1 MCPDMIIGRDNS
13 RSKNAQIKLTSKEAS
28 PAFSGART
36 QSDFEIFLILRLILF
51 IIFQEGRTSSP
62 SSLSGPPIVAPRP
75 ESDLMDT
82 KFPLPGPEHYL
93 DQHRNNILLPLPTKT
108 EVK

>member
-1 MCPDMIIGRDNS
+1 MIIGRDNS

-28 PAFSGART
+28 PAFSSART
-36 QSDFEIFLILRLILF
+36 QSDFEIFLILRLSFLL
-51 IIFQEGRTSSP
+51 FQEGRTSSP

>member
-36 QSDFEIFLILRLILF
+36 QSDFEIFLILRLIF
-51 IIFQEGRTSSP
+51 FYYF
-62 SSLSGPPIVAPRP
+62 SGGKDKLAKLTI
-75 ESDLMDT
+75 
-82 KFPLPGPEHYL
+82 
-93 DQHRNNILLPLPTKT
+93 
-108 EVK
+108 